1 MKLSR
6 LLPPICLAAATSA
19 HAQLSI
25 DWFTIDG
32 GAGVCGGGP
41 FSLAATV
48 GQPDA
53 GPVMTSG
60 RFTVEGGFWI
70 AFAGSPPGCGSAD
83 FDCDGDVAT
92 DADIEAFFRCLAGTC
107 PSPPCTSNAD
117 FNFDGDSAT
126 DADIEAFFRVLAGGN
141 C

>member
-1 MKLSR
+1 MTRYLP
-6 LLPPICLAAATSA
+6 LLVLAAAPSA
-19 HAQLSI
+19 YAQLSI

-32 GAGVCGGGP
+32 GTAVCGGGP

-53 GPVMTSG
+53 GPVMTSS
-60 RFTVEGGFWI
+60 RFTVEGGFWV
-70 AFAGSPPGCGSAD
+70 AFAASPPGCGTAD
-83 FDCDGDVAT
+83 FDCDGDVGT
-92 DADIEAFFRCLAGTC
+92 DADIEAFFRCLAGVC
-107 PSPPCTSNAD
+107 PPPPCASTAD
-117 FNFDGDSAT
+117 FNFDGDVGT